1 MKSPLKD
8 RYDFKSSKIIKE
20 FIPPKSVVESYFL
33 YSGAIELNLAASDR
47 LVVAHTNKFP
57 IYEFWHAA
65 KHSSYRIAS
74 LAENTFDKIKD
85 DGLFYYLQESWWSYG
100 DPFYRAAL
108 FFILNRCS
116 SVGMASCGEIQR
128 NDFDAAALSRLRRFN
143 GENFYV
149 TIDKHEDVIDNINDY
164 IESDFKLFLV
174 GKYGFSLLGSRQ
186 EKAYDFAPVNHE
198 RLFKKLQTI
207 DKKWIVVYKFNKHA
221 LKCYQNYNIA
231 MIDIYGNKTSRTDRC
246 EELVIANF

>member
-8 RYDFKSSKIIKE
+8 KYDFKSSKIIKE

-65 KHSSYRIAS
+65 KHSSYRVAG
-74 LAENTFDKIKD
+74 LAENTID
-85 DGLFYYLQESWWSYG
+85 DIDNQLFYRLQEEWWSYN

-116 SVGMASCGEIQR
+116 SLGMASCGEIQR
-128 NDFDAAALSRLRRFN
+128 NDFDAGALSRLRRFD

-149 TIDKHEDVIDNINDY
+149 TIDKHEDVVDNINDY
-164 IESDFKLFLV
+164 IKSDFKLFLA
-174 GKYGFSLLGSRQ
+174 GKYGFSLLGSRR
-186 EKAYDFAPVNHE
+186 ERAHDFSPVNHE
-198 RLFKKLQTI
+198 RLFEKLQTI
-207 DKKWIVVYKFNKHA
+207 DKKWIVVYKFNKRA
-221 LKCYQNYNIA
+221 LKRYQNYNVA
-231 MIDIYGNKTSRTDRC
+231 MIDVYGNKTSKIDRC